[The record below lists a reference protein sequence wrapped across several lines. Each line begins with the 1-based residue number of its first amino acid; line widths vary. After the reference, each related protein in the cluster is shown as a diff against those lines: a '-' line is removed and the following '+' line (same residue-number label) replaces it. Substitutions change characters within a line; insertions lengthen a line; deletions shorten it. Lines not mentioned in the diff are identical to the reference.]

1 MLQKFKSKWNFLLIS
16 IGIVISSLA
25 LSYHYIRCIDDLL
38 YRQNAESIN
47 EITAQGAKR
56 LEDVLKNNVSML
68 ERKARYLKNTADLG
82 REEKQNLYRHVLETS
97 EQDDSFSVS
106 LISFDGSAADASGKV
121 VRIAEEP
128 YFSSVLRDK
137 KTCISDPFYDAV
149 SAKNIVAIYAPVEQN
164 GQVGAVLRAE
174 ISLSDLQNI
183 LNISFFGDEGYSY
196 ILNASGD
203 VLVGSAHPESNK
215 TFQNLFVFMDANGN
229 NDPCLIRTKEDFQAG
244 RSGARILNSDGT
256 NKFFSYVPLR
266 NASDWYLVT
275 VVKESAITKNTRVV
289 VMYSIAMCVILT
301 LVSLGIF
308 ISAIWK
314 AQRGRVRRLEA
325 TAYKDPLTG
334 LYNRNYLYKK
344 SNAILRLAKMKRMA
358 SVVLDVDKFKMIN
371 ESFGYLYGDALLNY
385 VARTL
390 KRFMRDHESAI
401 RLKDD
406 LFILILCYDD
416 ESDLE
421 PRIHQMFDDIRSG
434 LAENRLDQSNVK
446 FSCGVYLLTETHA
459 TAANLFDYAD
469 IARKSVKDYAE
480 TKIAFFKKSM
490 LQKLQEEKEME
501 DRMEYALE
509 TGEFTV
515 FLQPKV
521 DMATGRLRGAEALVR
536 WSNPEK
542 GIMVP
547 IHFIPLF
554 EKNGFI
560 TKLDY
565 YILERICEL
574 KRSWRKRGMQ
584 DYMISVNMSRNHLR
598 HDDFIATLVEIAGRY
613 EIARETLEIEI
624 TESAFFEDTERLV
637 EVMLKLKQAG
647 FKLSMDDFGAGYS
660 SLNLLKKLPIDILKI
675 DKEFLDENEVTP
687 KGRIIMSSIVK
698 MARDIHVEVICEGV
712 ETPKQVDFLLEIGCR
727 YGQGYLYA
735 KPMGIQEFEAF
746 VEKIG

>member
-16 IGIVISSLA
+16 IGIVIFSVA
-25 LSYHYIRCIDDLL
+25 LSYHYIRYIDDLL

-47 EITAQGAKR
+47 EITVQGAKR
-56 LEDVLKNNVSML
+56 LEDALKNNVSML
-68 ERKARYLKNTADLG
+68 ERKARYLKNTADLSE
-82 REEKQNLYRHVLETS
+82 EEKQNLYRHLLEPS
-97 EQDDSFSVS
+97 EQDGSFAIS

-121 VRIAEEP
+121 ARIAKEP
-128 YFSSVLRDK
+128 YFGYALHDH
-137 KTCISDPFYDAV
+137 KTYISDPFYDAV
-149 SAKNIVAIYAPVEQN
+149 SAKNIVAIYAPIEQD

-174 ISLSDLQNI
+174 ISLDDLRNI

-196 ILNASGD
+196 ILNANGE
-203 VLVGSAHPESNK
+203 VLVGSANPGSNK
-215 TFQNLFVFMDANGN
+215 TFKNLFVFMDANEG
-229 NDPCLIRTKEDFQAG
+229 NDPCLIRTREDFQAG
-244 RSGARILNSDGT
+244 RSGARILNSDGV
-256 NKFFSYVPLR
+256 NKFFSYVPLK
-266 NASDWYLVT
+266 NSPDWYLVT
-275 VVKESAITKNTRVV
+275 VVKEEAITKNTRIV
-289 VMYSIAMCVILT
+289 VMYSIAMCVVLT
-301 LVSLGIF
+301 LVSFGIF
-308 ISAIWK
+308 VSAIWK

-344 SNAILRLAKMKRMA
+344 SDAILRLAKTKRMA

-390 KRFMRDHESAI
+390 KRFMRENESAI

-406 LFILILCYDD
+406 LFILILCYVD

-421 PRIHQMFDDIRSG
+421 PRIHQMFDDIRAG

-446 FSCGVYLLTETHA
+446 FSCGVYLLEGANA

-501 DRMEYALE
+501 DRMEYALAA
-509 TGEFTV
+509 GEFTV

-521 DMATGRLRGAEALVR
+521 DMETGRLRGAEALVR

-574 KRSWRKRGMQ
+574 KRSWRKRDMQ
-584 DYMISVNMSRNHLR
+584 DYMISVNMSRNHLG
-598 HDDFIATLVEIAGRY
+598 HDDFIATLVEIADRY
-613 EIARETLEIEI
+613 EVARETLEIEI

-637 EVMLKLKQAG
+637 AVMLKLKQAG

-687 KGRIIMSSIVK
+687 KGRVIMSSIVK

-746 VEKIG
+746 AAKIG